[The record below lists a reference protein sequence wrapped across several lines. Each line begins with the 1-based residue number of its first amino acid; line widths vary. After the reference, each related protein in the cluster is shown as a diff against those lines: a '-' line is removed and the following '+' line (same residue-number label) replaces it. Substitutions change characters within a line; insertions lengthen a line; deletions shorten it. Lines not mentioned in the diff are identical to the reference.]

1 MKKILF
7 TIFLSAVAL
16 TALAADEFVSFAAGD
31 WQLNAN
37 GSVTIYVSDKD
48 ERGVMRAA
56 KDLVNDLKAVT
67 GHAGVLVDNPKDAA
81 IIIGTAGKV
90 EAVKSYAKQ
99 LKGKYEM
106 YVIEAADSKLTIA
119 GSNRRGTIFGIYELS
134 RQLGVSPWY
143 YWADVPTMHHDK
155 IYIKN
160 GSYTDGEPAVKWNR
174 LR

>member
-16 TALAADEFVSFAAGD
+16 TALAADEFVNFAAGD

-67 GHAGVLVDNPKDAA
+67 GALAYWWTIPRMQLSSLVLQARWMP
-81 IIIGTAGKV
+81 
-90 EAVKSYAKQ
+90 
-99 LKGKYEM
+99 
-106 YVIEAADSKLTIA
+106 
-119 GSNRRGTIFGIYELS
+119 
-134 RQLGVSPWY
+134 
-143 YWADVPTMHHDK
+143 
-155 IYIKN
+155 
-160 GSYTDGEPAVKWNR
+160 
-174 LR
+174 